1 MNSVVRL
8 EELTLK
14 LDDQESLLLDKI
26 AIALQ
31 LDKSEIVSYSIVKKN
46 LDARHSR
53 NILVVYSADVIL
65 KDLKLLSFFDI
76 RHRARIYEPY
86 VYTEKT
92 LKKVPKN
99 NVVIVGAGPCGLFT
113 ALILAK
119 AGLKPILIERGQ
131 DVDSRVKT
139 VDNFANNGVL
149 NTESNIQFGEGGAG
163 TFSDGKL
170 YTLIN
175 DPRSKYIFET
185 LVRNGAPEEILIS
198 GTPHIGTDKL
208 RKVVKSFR
216 NELINLGVDIRF
228 NCFLKSIN
236 TTNGKINSI
245 ITGDGETI
253 AVSDLILATG
263 HSARDTYEMLH
274 ESGLKMSPKPLAIG
288 LRIEHSAQ
296 MIKEAQYGVSSNHKK
311 LGAAKYKLVQHTTT
325 NRSVYTFCMCPG
337 GYVVPAA
344 SELETV
350 VVNGMSK
357 YLQNG
362 TNSNSALLVPVTPAD
377 FGSDHPLAGIEFLRR
392 FEKQA
397 FKIGGENYYAPAQL
411 VGDFLN
417 KRNSTKSASILASYN
432 PGVKF
437 TKLDSCLPDY
447 VIESIREAIPLLD
460 KKLSG
465 FANPEA
471 VLTGVETRSS
481 SPVRIERSDDFQSNI
496 LGIYPAGEGSGYAGG
511 MVSSALDGIKVAEA
525 IVDKYQK

>member
-8 EELTLK
+8 EELSLR

-31 LDKSEIVSYSIVKKN
+31 LDKTEIVSYSIVKKN
-46 LDARHSR
+46 LDARHPR

-65 KDLKLLSFFDI
+65 KDLKSLSFFDI
-76 RHRARIYEPY
+76 RHRVRIHEPY
-86 VYTEKT
+86 VYIEKT

-99 NVVIVGAGPCGLFT
+99 NVVIVGAGPCGLFA

-119 AGLKPILIERGQ
+119 AGFKPILIERGQ
-131 DVDSRVKT
+131 DVDNRVKT

-149 NTESNIQFGEGGAG
+149 NAESNIQFGEGGAG

-175 DPRSKYIFET
+175 DPRSKYIFEA

-236 TTNGKINSI
+236 TKAGKISSI
-245 ITGDGETI
+245 TTGAGEEI

-263 HSARDTYEMLH
+263 HSARDTYEMLYK
-274 ESGLKMSPKPLAIG
+274 SGLKMSPKALAIG

-311 LGAAKYKLVQHTTT
+311 LGAAKYKLVQHTT

-344 SELETV
+344 SEPETV

-362 TNSNSALLVPVTPAD
+362 DNSNSALLVPVTPAD

-392 FEKQA
+392 FERQA

-417 KRNSTKSASILASYN
+417 NRNSTKSASILASYK

-437 TKLDSCLPDY
+437 TKIDSCLPDY

-496 LGIYPAGEGSGYAGG
+496 LGIYPAGEGAGYAGG
-511 MVSSALDGIKVAEA
+511 IVSSALDGIKVAEA
-525 IVDKYQK
+525 IIDKYQK